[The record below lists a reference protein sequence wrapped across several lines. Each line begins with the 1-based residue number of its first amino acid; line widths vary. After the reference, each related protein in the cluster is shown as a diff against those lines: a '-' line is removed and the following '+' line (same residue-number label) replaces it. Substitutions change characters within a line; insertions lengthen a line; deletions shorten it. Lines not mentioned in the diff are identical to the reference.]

1 MANQKRT
8 LPFLD
13 MHPINRPEVIVT
25 LAAQKVDDKGRL
37 TDDKARDLIRSLL
50 ESLAA
55 WTRKLQSGR

>member
-1 MANQKRT
+1 
-8 LPFLD
+8 